1 MAFDYSVKFEA
12 IDKISNIVDKINNKV
27 DGLKKK
33 AQNTVVNVK
42 VAHQQAMGRLNQ
54 VHNKIKDLSKKPVDI
69 GLSFASLASNVALL
83 GMPIKKAIEI
93 ESAFA
98 GITKVLD
105 GSKEQMAQLKTE
117 LIDMTSVIP
126 KTAVELMQIA
136 EAGGKLGV
144 PIDQIKEYVDVV
156 AKAST
161 AFEMPADVAGEAFG
175 KIGAMLGYEISQLRQ
190 YGDIVNALADSTSAD
205 AKNIID
211 ITKRTAGVMGTL
223 KFNVGTIAGL
233 SAFADQMS
241 VSSEVGATALNDIL
255 NGIRGTEQGLK
266 ILKEK
271 GGYGL
276 IEVANKFKK
285 LEGVARTNAIEDLFG
300 RGEGSRMFEK
310 LINQTDLLKAS
321 LDNALSEKTLGS
333 MQREFENVSNTT
345 ANKLRLMQNGV
356 ERLAI
361 KIGDALL
368 PNINEIITYIAPLID
383 RISNWAGENK
393 DLIIT
398 IGKIL
403 AVSIALTAGFLLIQ
417 ASIMPILIA
426 FKIYATIAKVVTM
439 ATWLFNTA
447 LWANPI
453 TWVVLGIV
461 ALIAII
467 GALIYYW
474 NDITNAVSEL
484 WDAFINFLPSIN
496 DITNAVANLW
506 NKFMTFVSSLN
517 IIDGAINGIKT
528 AFEILIGPI
537 QFVIDLI
544 DKFLNKFEIYNEAKN
559 KVKDIANTVETKVSG
574 AWEDT
579 KGFFGLGNENETK
592 ATTQSNDVQID
603 NVNKN
608 HTIVDVNIKAEG
620 GTITEQNAQSTGGRV
635 KLNTASNGV

>member
-12 IDKISNIVDKINNKV
+12 IDKISNVVDKINGKMSA
-27 DGLKKK
+27 LKSK
-33 AQNTVVNVK
+33 AKDAVINLNVI
-42 VAHQQAMGRLNQ
+42 HQQAMNRLNQ
-54 VHNKIKDLSKKPVDI
+54 VHNKMKDLSKKPIDI
-69 GLSFASLASNVALL
+69 SLSFASLASNVALL

-98 GITKVLD
+98 GITKVVD
-105 GSKEQMAQLKTE
+105 GTNEQMSKLKAD
-117 LIDMTSVIP
+117 LIDMTSVLP

-144 PIDQIKEYVDVV
+144 PVDKIKEYVDVV

-161 AFEMPADVAGEAFG
+161 AFEMPAEVAGEAFG
-175 KIGAMLGYEISQLRQ
+175 KIGAMLGYEITQLRQ

-223 KFNVGTIAGL
+223 KFDVGTIAGL

-241 VSSEVGATALNDIL
+241 VSSEVGATALNDVL

-266 ILKEK
+266 ILQQK

-285 LEGVARTNAIEDLFG
+285 LEGVARTKAIEDLFG

-310 LINQTDLLKAS
+310 LINQTDVLKAS
-321 LDNALSEKTLGS
+321 LDSALSEKTLGS

-345 ANKLRLMQNGV
+345 ANKIRLMANGV

-368 PNINEIITYIAPLID
+368 PNINELITYLAPIID
-383 RISNWAGENK
+383 KVSIWAGENK

-398 IGKIL
+398 MAKIL
-403 AVSIALTAGFLLIQ
+403 AVGIALTAGFLMIQ
-417 ASIMPILIA
+417 ASLAPILIA
-426 FKIYATIAKVVTM
+426 IRVYTAIVAIATGVVN
-439 ATWLFNTA
+439 LFNVA

-453 TWVVLGIV
+453 TWVVVGII
-461 ALIAII
+461 ALIAIV
-467 GALIYYW
+467 AVLIYYW
-474 NDITNAVSEL
+474 KDLTTWINTLWNDFLGFIAPIANVGTAIEEMQNK
-484 WDAFINFLPSIN
+484 FINF
-496 DITNAVANLW
+496 
-506 NKFMTFVSSLN
+506 VSSFNL
-517 IIDGAINGIKT
+517 IDSAINGIKS
-528 AFEILIGPI
+528 AFEILVAPI
-537 QFVIDLI
+537 KYVIDLI
-544 DKFLNKFEIYNEAKN
+544 DMFLSKFEIN
-559 KVKDIANTVETKVSG
+559 KQTKQKVQELAGAVETQVSNS
-574 AWEDT
+574 WENTKQFLGFSDNTNTDT
-579 KGFFGLGNENETK
+579 QK
-592 ATTQSNDVQID
+592 SNDVQID
-603 NVNKN
+603 NTNKN
-608 HTIVDVNIKAEG
+608 HTIVDVNIKSDAG
-620 GTITEQNAQSTGGRV
+620 VVTEQNAQSTGGRV

>member
-1 MAFDYSVKFEA
+1 MAFDYSIKFEA
-12 IDKISNIVDKINNKV
+12 IDRISNVVENINKKV
-27 DGLKKK
+27 DGLKQK
-33 AQNTVVNVK
+33 AKSTIVNVQVK
-42 VAHQQAMGRLNQ
+42 HQQAISRLGQ
-54 VHNKIKDLSKKPVDI
+54 VHNKINEISKKPVDI

-98 GITKVLD
+98 GVRKVID
-105 GSKEQMAQLKTE
+105 GTDDQLKQLRTD

-126 KTAVELMQIA
+126 KTATELMQIA

-175 KIGAMLGYEISQLRQ
+175 KIGAMLGYEITQLRQ

-223 KFNVGTIAGL
+223 NFDVGTIAGL
-233 SAFADQMS
+233 SSFADQMS
-241 VSSEVGATALNDIL
+241 VSSEVGATALNNIL
-255 NGIRGTEQGLK
+255 NGIRGTEAGLK
-266 ILKEK
+266 ILQEK

-276 IEVANKFKK
+276 IDIANKFKK
-285 LEGVARTNAIEDLFG
+285 LDGIARTKAIEDLFG
-300 RGEGSRMFEK
+300 SGEGARMFEK
-310 LINQTDLLKAS
+310 LINQTDVLKAS
-321 LDNALSEKTLGS
+321 LDSALDKKTLGS

-345 ANKLRLMQNGV
+345 ANKIRLMQNGV
-356 ERLAI
+356 ERLSI
-361 KIGDALL
+361 KLGDALL

-383 RISNWAGENK
+383 RIATWAGENR

-398 IGKIL
+398 MAKIL
-403 AVSIALTAGFLLIQ
+403 AVAIGLTAGFLLIQ

-426 FKIYATIAKVVTM
+426 FKIYASIAKIVT
-439 ATWLFNTA
+439 AVTWLFNTA

-453 TWVVLGIV
+453 TWVVIAIV
-461 ALIAII
+461 GLIAII
-467 GALIYYW
+467 GSLIYYW
-474 NDITNAVSEL
+474 DDITNAVGKL
-484 WDAFINFLPSIN
+484 WDDFINFLPSID
-496 DITNAVANLW
+496 DITNAISNLW
-506 NKFMTFVSSLN
+506 NGFTNFVKSLN
-517 IIDGAINGIKT
+517 LVDNAIKVVKT
-528 AFEILIGPI
+528 AFEILTAPI
-537 QFVIDLI
+537 QFVIDLL
-544 DKFLNKFEIYNEAKN
+544 DKFLSKFEIYNTAKDKIKDLATSVEAN
-559 KVKDIANTVETKVSG
+559 VSG

-579 KGFFGLGNENETK
+579 KGFFGFGKDDKETDN
-592 ATTQSNDVQID
+592 QNNIEID

-608 HTIVDVNIKAEG
+608 HTIVDVNIKADG
-620 GTITEQNAQSTGGRV
+620 GTVTDQNATSTGGRV